1 MNVFVDTNV
10 LMDVMVNRE
19 PFFGKSARVW
29 SLAETSQVNAAIS
42 TLTLPNL
49 HYTLRRQHGKVFA
62 REAMTILRDLFQL
75 VTFDVKIVNQA
86 IDSEIDDFEDAI
98 QFFSALHSGAATL
111 ITRNPK
117 HFPAKDIAVLTP
129 EEFLAANFPG

>member
-29 SLAETSQVNAAIS
+29 SLAEAGQLNAAIS
-42 TLTLPNL
+42 TMTLPNL
-49 HYTLRRQHGKVFA
+49 HYTLRREHGKVFA
-62 REAMTILRDLFQL
+62 REAMGILRDLFQL
-75 VTFDVKIVNQA
+75 VPFDLKIVNQA
-86 IDSEIDDFEDAI
+86 VESDIDDFEDAI
-98 QFFSALHSGAATL
+98 QFFSAISAGAATL

-117 HFPAKDIAVLTP
+117 HFPARDIAIQTP
-129 EEFLAANFPG
+129 EEFLATRFPE

>member
-86 IDSEIDDFEDAI
+86 IDSEIDDFGKMP
-98 QFFSALHSGAATL
+98 SNSSVPCTL
-111 ITRNPK
+111 GRP
-117 HFPAKDIAVLTP
+117 H
-129 EEFLAANFPG
+129 

>member
-29 SLAETSQVNAAIS
+29 YLAETGQVNAAIS
-42 TLTLPNL
+42 TITLPNL
-49 HYTLRRQHGKVFA
+49 HYLLRREHGGGFA
-62 REAMTILRDLFQL
+62 REAMGILRDLFQL
-75 VTFDVKIVNQA
+75 VPFDLKIVNQA
-86 IDSEIDDFEDAI
+86 VDSDIDDFEDAI
-98 QFFSALHSGAATL
+98 QFFSAISAGATTL

-129 EEFLAANFPG
+129 EEFLAANFPE